1 MTIKFE
7 AIIKKIP
14 DKDAT
19 YIEIP
24 FNVEE
29 VFGAKRVKVKAKF
42 DNIDYRGS
50 IVKMGGPCHMIGITK
65 DIRKKIGKDEG
76 DIIFVEVEKD
86 EEERVVEIPDDFAKA
101 MEENQ
106 EAKEFYEKLSY
117 SSKRKY
123 VNWINSAKKTETR
136 EKRIAE
142 AVLKLK
148 ENIKL

>member
-76 DIIFVEVEKD
+76 DIISVEVEKD
-86 EEERVVEIPDDFAKA
+86 EEERVVEVPDDFAKS
-101 MEENQ
+101 MDENQ

-136 EKRIAE
+136 EKRITD

-148 ENIKL
+148 HNIKL

>member
-42 DNIDYRGS
+42 DNIGYRGS

-76 DIIFVEVEKD
+76 DIISVEVEKD
-86 EEERVVEIPDDFAKA
+86 EEERVVEVPDDFAKS
-101 MEENQ
+101 MDENQ

-136 EKRIAE
+136 EKRITD

-148 ENIKL
+148 HNIKL

>member
-86 EEERVVEIPDDFAKA
+86 EEERVVEVPDDFAKS
-101 MEENQ
+101 MDENQ

-123 VNWINSAKKTETR
+123 VNWINGAKKTETR

-148 ENIKL
+148 DNIKL

>member
-24 FNVEE
+24 FNVEKE
-29 VFGAKRVKVKAKF
+29 FGAKRVKVKAKF

-76 DIIFVEVEKD
+76 DIISVEVEKD
-86 EEERVVEIPDDFAKA
+86 EEERVVEVPDDFAKS
-101 MEENQ
+101 MDENQ

-136 EKRIAE
+136 EKRITD

-148 ENIKL
+148 HNIKL